1 MSSADKTKLD
11 GVASGAEV
19 NVNADW
25 NAASGDAQILN
36 KPVLHGLGP
45 SFTSIN
51 WQAGAHWAGTLSFN
65 TIIAFQDVVVG
76 KTITVEITGYA
87 QFGVN
92 WPSGITWLSGSAPS
106 ITDGAT
112 TYFRILATS
121 GSTFLGEAFN
131 PMTAQDKTKL
141 NGIATGAEVNV
152 NADWTA
158 SSGDA
163 QILNKPSNVTTSVD
177 GFMSA
182 TDKTKLNG
190 IATGAEVNVN
200 ADWNATTGDAQILN
214 KPSNVT
220 TSVDGFM
227 SATDKTK
234 LNGIATGAEVN
245 VNADWTASSGDAVI
259 LNKPATFP
267 PTLTGLPV
275 ELVVACSDETNNLT
289 VGANKVTF
297 RAPFAFTL
305 TAVRASVNTAPTGS
319 TLVVDINENGTSVL
333 STKLSIDANEK
344 TSTTAASAAVISD
357 SAIANDVE
365 ITIDID
371 QVGSTIAG
379 KGLKIVLIG
388 TRA

>member
-1 MSSADKTKLD
+1 MNNKTYEFDYDEIVTSAGTVAGRIVSYDIVFSDQGPQGPQGPQGIQGPQGLGVTSVIGTAPVVSSGGATPTISISAATTSAAGSMSSADKTKLD

-163 QILNKPSNVTTSVD
+163 
-177 GFMSA
+177 
-182 TDKTKLNG
+182 
-190 IATGAEVNVN
+190 
-200 ADWNATTGDAQILN
+200 
-214 KPSNVT
+214 
-220 TSVDGFM
+220 
-227 SATDKTK
+227 
-234 LNGIATGAEVN
+234 
-245 VNADWTASSGDAVI
+245 VI